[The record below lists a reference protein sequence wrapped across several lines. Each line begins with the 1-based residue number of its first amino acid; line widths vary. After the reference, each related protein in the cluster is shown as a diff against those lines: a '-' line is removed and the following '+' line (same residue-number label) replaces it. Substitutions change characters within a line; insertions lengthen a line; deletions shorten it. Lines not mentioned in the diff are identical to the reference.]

1 MAPSRRPRVKRM
13 PDTVLRTLPRV
24 AVTLQVAAQRG
35 NNNLDLVR
43 LILATLVIYGH
54 SFAVNPSPGMGSDLI
69 FAATGFYA
77 GDLAIKGFFL
87 LSGLLVTD
95 SILSHRSVLRYGI
108 SRFFRIWP
116 PLAVAVLLTALVFG
130 PMVTTTPLAEFF
142 TGKGVWTY
150 IRKTLLLQN
159 WGGQALGYFDLPGVF
174 RANAFPG
181 NVNAP
186 LWSLTAEV
194 FAYLLVALAFVSG
207 GLQRTAAIVVF
218 AVIVVDS
225 LLPEK
230 VLFYWLPQQSPDFS
244 ALPFC
249 FGLGAI
255 LAVFK
260 DKVVLTPWAVIGL
273 LGLAAIFSNSALH
286 YLFSY
291 SAFLVAMLL
300 TASSKAMRAMQLPHD
315 ISYGVFLYGWPIQQ
329 LLNHAFPYWSH
340 IASLSA
346 AVGLAFLFGLASCL
360 LIEEPSQALGR
371 RLTQALSSS
380 NSGRKDRPA

>member
-1 MAPSRRPRVKRM
+1 
-13 PDTVLRTLPRV
+13 L
-24 AVTLQVAAQRG
+24 
-35 NNNLDLVR
+35 
-43 LILATLVIYGH
+43 LATLVIYGH

-87 LSGLLVTD
+87 LSGFLVTD
-95 SILSHRSVLRYGI
+95 SILSHRSILRYGI

-116 PLAVAVLLTALVFG
+116 PLAVAVLLTALVLG
-130 PMVTTTPLAEFF
+130 PMVTSLPLAEYF

-159 WGGQALGYFDLPGVF
+159 WGGQSLGYFDLPGVF
-174 RANAFPG
+174 KANAYPA

-194 FAYLLVALAFVSG
+194 FAYLLVALAFLST
-207 GLQRTAAIVVF
+207 GLQRPAAIVIF

-230 VLFYWLPQQSPDFS
+230 VLFYWLPQQSTDFS
-244 ALPFC
+244 ALPYC
-249 FGLGAI
+249 FGLGAM

-260 DKVVLTPWAVIGL
+260 DRVVLTPWAIIGL
-273 LGLAAIFSNSALH
+273 LAFAQVFVGSALH
-286 YLFSY
+286 HLLTY
-291 SAFLVAMLL
+291 SAFLVAMFLVATSRALRAL
-300 TASSKAMRAMQLPHD
+300 TLRHD

-329 LLNHAFPYWSH
+329 ALNQAFPGWPH
-340 IASLSA
+340 VASLLA
-346 AVGLAFLFGLASCL
+346 AVVLAYMFGLASCL
-360 LIEEPSQALGR
+360 LIEEPSQALGK
-371 RLTQALSSS
+371 RLTRALLPAEP
-380 NSGRKDRPA
+380 GRADRPV